1 MQIYY
6 IIKTMK
12 ILPITFILLIM
23 FSCKKENTLKIS
35 KENTTS
41 LKKYKKLKYEIHSGD
56 TIFYQY
62 ENDVIQRISGPSKSK
77 PLIEFKYTDSG
88 FEVIQITDTSTYL
101 IYKCVYNSDKNT
113 DLITLFSKN
122 NEKFQFSYQSNYLL
136 SIDNLTK
143 GKVTY
148 QWSNGNITSANY
160 SKSNYSTQYF
170 EYWNYENKNFWK
182 ICNFE
187 NLFWIYSAEIMSNS
201 FPVGIENKNLL
212 KYKKNSKNQII
223 DYYEYEFDNDGYV
236 LKRIE
241 KNYSYDSNGNQI
253 LNTNN
258 QYELFEYVW
267 Y

>member
-1 MQIYY
+1 LKS
-6 IIKTMK
+6 IICQFYFLSDINDSNYPK
-12 ILPITFILLIM
+12 LL
-23 FSCKKENTLKIS
+23 L
-35 KENTTS
+35 
-41 LKKYKKLKYEIHSGD
+41 
-56 TIFYQY
+56 
-62 ENDVIQRISGPSKSK
+62 
-77 PLIEFKYTDSG
+77 EFNYNESG
-88 FEVIQITDTSTYL
+88 FEVILVNESTKDL
-101 IYKCVYNSDKNT
+101 IYKCVYNSDKNV
-113 DLITLFSKN
+113 DLITLGSQN
-122 NEKFQFSYQSNYLL
+122 NEKYQFSYQSNYLL

-148 QWSNGNITSANY
+148 QWSNGNITSSNY
-160 SKSNYSTQYF
+160 SKSNFGAKYF

-187 NLFWIYSAEIMSNS
+187 NLFWIYSSEIMSNS
-201 FPVGIENKNLL
+201 IPVGIENKNLL
-212 KYKKNSKNQII
+212 KYEKNSKNQII

-236 LKRIE
+236 IKRIE

>member
-1 MQIYY
+1 
-6 IIKTMK
+6 
-12 ILPITFILLIM
+12 
-23 FSCKKENTLKIS
+23 
-35 KENTTS
+35 
-41 LKKYKKLKYEIHSGD
+41 
-56 TIFYQY
+56 
-62 ENDVIQRISGPSKSK
+62 
-77 PLIEFKYTDSG
+77 
-88 FEVIQITDTSTYL
+88 
-101 IYKCVYNSDKNT
+101 
-113 DLITLFSKN
+113 
-122 NEKFQFSYQSNYLL
+122 L

-148 QWSNGNITSANY
+148 QWSNGNVVSAYY
-160 SKSNYSTQYF
+160 SKSKGTSYF
-170 EYWNYENKNFWK
+170 EYWNYENKNYWK

-187 NLFWIYSAEIMSNS
+187 NLFSIYSTEIMSNS

-236 LKRIE
+236 IKRIE
-241 KNYSYDSNGNQI
+241 KNYSYDINGNQI